1 MANEAF
7 VQSSKNDFN
16 INGGQILL
24 FYIDDIL
31 YGIEIQYVTEIIG
44 MQPITVVPGVP
55 EFIKGVINIRG
66 KVVPVISIRHKIN
79 QPEIPYDEKTCIIVV
94 ELDELTVGLIVDRV
108 REITTV
114 LPTDTCSAPDFKSVN
129 QNQYIQSI
137 IDSNGEIKQL
147 LDIHKMILEQI

>member
-16 INGGQILL
+16 INSGQILL

-147 LDIHKMILEQI
+147 LDIHKMILE

>member
-16 INGGQILL
+16 TNGGQILL

-147 LDIHKMILEQI
+147 LDIHKMILE

>member
-1 MANEAF
+1 MANE
-7 VQSSKNDFN
+7 VYNQYPKNDFN
-16 INGGQILL
+16 INGGEILL
-24 FYIDDIL
+24 YYIDNVL
-31 YGIEIQYVTEIIG
+31 YGIEMQYVKEIIG
-44 MQPITVVPGVP
+44 IQPITIVPKVP

-79 QPEIPYDEKTCIIVV
+79 KPEIPYDDKTCIIVV
-94 ELDELTVGLIVDRV
+94 ELNELTVGLIVDRV

-114 LPTDTCSAPDFKSVN
+114 LPTDTCSAPDYKNVN

-147 LDIHKMILEQI
+147 LDINKLILE

>member
-1 MANEAF
+1 MANEVYA
-7 VQSSKNDFN
+7 QSSKNDFN
-16 INGGQILL
+16 TNGGQILL
-24 FYIDDIL
+24 YYIDDTL

-147 LDIHKMILEQI
+147 LDIHKLIME

>member
-7 VQSSKNDFN
+7 AQSSKNDFN
-16 INGGQILL
+16 TNGGQILL

-147 LDIHKMILEQI
+147 LDIHKMILE

>member
-147 LDIHKMILEQI
+147 LDIHKMILE

>member
-1 MANEAF
+1 MANKAF

-114 LPTDTCSAPDFKSVN
+114 LPTDTCSAPDFRSVN

-147 LDIHKMILEQI
+147 LDIHKMILE

>member
-7 VQSSKNDFN
+7 AQSSRNDFN
-16 INGGQILL
+16 LNGGQILL
-24 FYIDDIL
+24 FYIDDVL

-79 QPEIPYDEKTCIIVV
+79 QPEIPYNERTCIIVV

-147 LDIHKMILEQI
+147 LDIHKMILE

>member
-1 MANEAF
+1 MANEAY

-16 INGGQILL
+16 TNGGQILL
-24 FYIDDIL
+24 YYIDEIL

-129 QNQYIQSI
+129 ENQYIKSI

-147 LDIHKMILEQI
+147 LDIHKLVLE

>member
-1 MANEAF
+1 MANEACA
-7 VQSSKNDFN
+7 QSSKNDFN
-16 INGGQILL
+16 TIGGQILL

-147 LDIHKMILEQI
+147 LDIHKMILE

>member
-7 VQSSKNDFN
+7 AQSSKNDFN
-16 INGGQILL
+16 SNGGQILL
-24 FYIDDIL
+24 FYIEDVL

-66 KVVPVISIRHKIN
+66 KVVPVISIRYKIN
-79 QPEIPYDEKTCIIVV
+79 QPEVDYDERTCIIVV
-94 ELDELTVGLIVDRV
+94 KIEELTVGLIVDCV

-114 LPTDTCSAPDFKSVN
+114 LPTDTCSAPDFKAVN

-147 LDIHKMILEQI
+147 LDIQKMILE

>member
-1 MANEAF
+1 MANEAY

-16 INGGQILL
+16 ANGGQILL
-24 FYIDDIL
+24 YYIDDIL

-94 ELDELTVGLIVDRV
+94 ELEELTVGLIVDCV

-114 LPTDTCSAPDFKSVN
+114 LPSDTCSAPDFKNVN

-147 LDIHKMILEQI
+147 LDIHKLILE

>member
-1 MANEAF
+1 MANEVYA
-7 VQSSKNDFN
+7 QSSKNDFN
-16 INGGQILL
+16 TNGGQILL
-24 FYIDDIL
+24 YYIDDIL

-147 LDIHKMILEQI
+147 LDIHKLIME

>member
-1 MANEAF
+1 MANEAY
-7 VQSSKNDFN
+7 VQSARNEFN
-16 INGGQILL
+16 TNGGQILL
-24 FYIDDIL
+24 YYIGDVL
-31 YGIEIQYVTEIIG
+31 YGIEIQYITEIIG
-44 MQPITVVPGVP
+44 IQPITVVPGVP

-79 QPEIPYDEKTCIIVV
+79 QPEIPYDDKTCIIVV

-114 LPTDTCSAPDFKSVN
+114 LPTDTCSAPDFKDVN

-147 LDIHKMILEQI
+147 LDIHKIILE

>member
-1 MANEAF
+1 MANE
-7 VQSSKNDFN
+7 VQTSKNEFN
-16 INGGQILL
+16 VNGGQILL
-24 FYIDDIL
+24 YYIDDIL

-55 EFIKGVINIRG
+55 DFIKGVINIRG

-79 QPEIPYDEKTCIIVV
+79 RPEIPYDDKTCIIVV
-94 ELDELTVGLIVDRV
+94 EIDELTVGLIVDRV

-129 QNQYIQSI
+129 ENQYIQSI

-147 LDIHKMILEQI
+147 LDIHKMILE

>member
-114 LPTDTCSAPDFKSVN
+114 LPTDTCSAPDFRSVN

-147 LDIHKMILEQI
+147 LDIHKMILE